1 MQQNGKRQR
10 RWLKWGFRLMLI
22 GFVGWCIG
30 MIFLVSTIHHRGTV
44 DEAQDADV
52 IVVLGA
58 GLSRSGRPGYALT
71 RRASQAAELWHAGY
85 ADTIICTGGLAEN
98 RERTEADA
106 CREVLSWRG
115 VPASAVVL
123 EGRSRSTEE
132 NALFTAEIMIA
143 NGWETAIVVSDSYH
157 MLRSD
162 YLFTSEG
169 VEVFMSPVP
178 AEQIRGRP
186 SYHYSVI
193 REVAAFHWQIFKDIF
208 NIPVTNIS

>member
-1 MQQNGKRQR
+1 MAKRQR
-10 RWLKWGFRLMLI
+10 RWFKWLFGITLLGFAA
-22 GFVGWCIG
+22 WCVG
-30 MIFLVSTIHHRGTV
+30 MIALVGTIHHRGTV
-44 DEAQDADV
+44 DEAQTADV

-71 RRASQAAELWHAGY
+71 RRASHAAELWHAGY
-85 ADTIICTGGLAEN
+85 AETIICTGGLAEN
-98 RERTEADA
+98 RNRTEADA
-106 CREVLSWRG
+106 CREVLSWRD

-132 NALFTAEIMIA
+132 NALYTAEIMSA
-143 NGWETAIVVSDSYH
+143 NAWETAIVVSDSYH
-157 MLRSD
+157 VLRAD

-169 VEVFMSPVP
+169 IEVFTSPVP

-186 SYHYSVI
+186 TYTYSVL

-208 NIPVTNIS
+208 GIPVTNIS

>member
-1 MQQNGKRQR
+1 MQQNRKRQR
-10 RWLKWGFRLMLI
+10 RWLKWGIRLIII
-22 GFVGWCIG
+22 GFLGWFIG
-30 MIFLVSTIHHRGTV
+30 VVALVATIHQRGTIE
-44 DEAQDADV
+44 EAQEADV

-71 RRASQAAELWHAGY
+71 RRSSQAAELWHAGH
-85 ADTIICTGGLAEN
+85 ANTIICTGGLAEN
-98 RERTEADA
+98 RNRTEADA

-132 NALFTAEIMIA
+132 NALFTAEIMEA
-143 NGWETAIVVSDSYH
+143 NGWETAVVVSDSYH
-157 MLRSD
+157 VLRAD

-169 VEVFMSPVP
+169 IEVFTSPVS
-178 AEQIRGRP
+178 ADQIRGRP
-186 SYHYSVI
+186 TYEYSVL

-208 NIPVTNIS
+208 NIPVTNVS